1 MRCSRL
7 SKQMD
12 TDWLTGV
19 PMAHRGLHDKGMGI
33 FENSSSAFGAAV
45 DAGYGMECDIQ
56 LSSDGE
62 AMVFHDATLER
73 MTEGSGRLFQQDA
86 RSIGAMKLGTSSDT
100 IQTLGELLE
109 QIGGKTPLL
118 VELKNVRA
126 AGQLEKRTAD
136 LLQSY
141 KGQVAVMSFNP
152 GSMKW
157 FAQNAPRIVRG
168 QLSHAFI
175 SQASRKRPALQ
186 RFLAR
191 HLFVNFISKPHFIG
205 YDINHLPR
213 PATSLLRALGKP
225 ILSWT
230 VSTQHH
236 REVAAK
242 YADNIIFEGFRPSL
256 DWSSTHQTQIS
267 ESKTT

>member
-1 MRCSRL
+1 
-7 SKQMD
+7 MD
-12 TDWLTGV
+12 TDWLTSV
-19 PMAHRGLHDKGMGI
+19 PMAHRGLHDKDKGI

-73 MTEGSGRLFQQDA
+73 MTTSSGRLFQQDA
-86 RSIGAMKLGTSSDT
+86 KAIGALKLGTSTDT

-109 QIGGKTPLL
+109 QVGGRAPLL
-118 VELKNVRA
+118 VELKNVREPGA
-126 AGQLEKRTAD
+126 LEQRTAA
-136 LLQSY
+136 LLKDY

-152 GSMKW
+152 ASMKW
-157 FAQNAPRIVRG
+157 FAVNAPQIVRG

-175 SQASRKRPALQ
+175 SQASKQRPPLQ

-191 HLFVNFISKPHFIG
+191 HLFVNFISKPHFVG
-205 YDINHLPR
+205 YDINHLPK

-236 REVAAK
+236 RDVAAK
-242 YADNIIFEGFRPSL
+242 HADNIIFEGFLPSL
-256 DWSSTHQTQIS
+256 EWSITHGPKAT
-267 ESKTT
+267 

>member
-1 MRCSRL
+1 
-7 SKQMD
+7 MD
-12 TDWLTGV
+12 IDWLTSA
-19 PMAHRGLHDKGMGI
+19 PMAHRGLHDKDKGI

-45 DAGYGMECDIQ
+45 NAGYGMECDIQ
-56 LSSDGE
+56 LSSNGE

-73 MTEGSGRLFQQDA
+73 MTTSSGRLFRQDA
-86 RSIGAMKLGTSSDT
+86 KSIGTMKLGTSTDT

-109 QIGGKTPLL
+109 QVGGRAPLL
-118 VELKNVRA
+118 VELKNMRKPGA
-126 AGQLEKRTAD
+126 LEERTAA
-136 LLQSY
+136 LLKDY
-141 KGQVAVMSFNP
+141 KGEVAVMSFNP
-152 GSMKW
+152 GSMGW
-157 FAQNAPRIVRG
+157 FATNAPNIPRG

-175 SQASRKRPALQ
+175 SQASKQRPALQ

-205 YDINHLPR
+205 YDINHLPM

-230 VSTQHH
+230 VSTQQH

-242 YADNIIFEGFRPSL
+242 HTDNIIFEGFLPSL
-256 DWSSTHQTQIS
+256 DWSKTH
-267 ESKTT
+267 ESNTL